1 MKLSE
6 PFKLESTESGGFYA
20 RSLRAIGQDLTDLYP
35 EKLEIERRGE
45 DFVVRGLCAKGR
57 LEAEQPRPGR
67 TSLKELLAQDIA
79 NWSSESKST
88 SVSFARTYNSED
100 IARLDEAGSRHRA
113 GTEKLPDIRS
123 LGELLRTV
131 GKLIEAEEGRL
142 IKIVK
147 DTRQITFEYVNR
159 DGKTC
164 RQEMSSFDLHKLQ
177 QRYYEKRSEPK
188 APGPWKLRK

>member
-1 MKLSE
+1 
-6 PFKLESTESGGFYA
+6 
-20 RSLRAIGQDLTDLYP
+20 
-35 EKLEIERRGE
+35 
-45 DFVVRGLCAKGR
+45 
-57 LEAEQPRPGR
+57 
-67 TSLKELLAQDIA
+67 
-79 NWSSESKST
+79 
-88 SVSFARTYNSED
+88 
-100 IARLDEAGSRHRA
+100 
-113 GTEKLPDIRS
+113 
-123 LGELLRTV
+123 V